1 MFMRSAGARADESL
15 APRGAAVVHRDE
27 RCMHRVTPL
36 PRRALPEDSRPYVVD
51 PDREDHSGR
60 EPRSSGAELDQRMC
74 DALTDLAAYA
84 LNLDIEY
91 DRLDKRVGKLT
102 EEACSGEDLSALLRE
117 RAELAEER
125 DEFRGAIAAF
135 REQLTRQ

>member
-1 MFMRSAGARADESL
+1 MS
-15 APRGAAVVHRDE
+15 
-27 RCMHRVTPL
+27 
-36 PRRALPEDSRPYVVD
+36 
-51 PDREDHSGR
+51 
-60 EPRSSGAELDQRMC
+60 

-91 DRLDKRVGKLT
+91 LRLDKQVGELT
-102 EEACSGEDLSALLRE
+102 QNECSPADLWALLHE

-125 DEFRGAIAAF
+125 EEFRGAIAAF